1 MGVGNISSK
10 NITNRIVFETEAV
23 TPSIVY
29 TIGDP
34 WSVRDVRIVNCH
46 SAILSRSIAYTF
58 ELPFPH
64 IVRIEIL
71 PSVEKI
77 ETATEPAFQEHFVSA
92 MAFPHESDPFPAL
105 ARHVDLPERTDPPS
119 GPGRAGR
126 RRRARS
132 KRKA

>member
-46 SAILSRSIAYTF
+46 SAILSRSITYTF

-77 ETATEPAFQEHFVSA
+77 ETASVVVSSLL
-92 MAFPHESDPFPAL
+92 MEVMFGVILEVISSFIIVPI
-105 ARHVDLPERTDPPS
+105 V
-119 GPGRAGR
+119 
-126 RRRARS
+126 
-132 KRKA
+132 